1 MSAKSEL
8 ISHLETGA
16 TTTCRAWLVKR
27 KDGRTFG
34 FTDHDV
40 DLEFDGNLFKA
51 NSGLTAGALQK
62 STGLAVDNTEV
73 MGSLS
78 DAAISETDLLAGR
91 FDGAEV
97 VIWLLNWRNTDQ
109 RMIRFRGSFGEIQL
123 SKGAFRVE
131 LRGLTEGLNQARG
144 RVYQPTCA
152 AVLGDGEC
160 RFDLGKPTF
169 SVETAIKKIGRRGE
183 YFLPSQQGVPDRWFE
198 WGRARILT
206 GPAMGLVAMVKFDQE
221 SDGFRRIEMMVDF
234 DLSPQIGDTI
244 QLQAGCDKMGT
255 TCRAKFNNF
264 LNFRGFPH
272 IPGTDWMASYPV
284 STQKNDGG
292 SRVK

>member
-27 KDGRTFG
+27 KDGQTFG

-97 VIWLLNWRNTDQ
+97 VIWLLNWRNADQ

-152 AVLGDGEC
+152 AVLGDREC
-160 RFDLGKPTF
+160 RFDLGQPTF
-169 SVETAIKKIGRRGE
+169 SVETTIKKTGKRGE

-198 WGRARILT
+198 WGRARILS
-206 GPAMGLVAMVKFDQE
+206 GPAVGLVAMIKFDQE
-221 SDGFRRIEMMVDF
+221 TADFRRIELMVDF
-234 DLSPQIGDTI
+234 DLSPDIGDTI
-244 QLQAGCDKMGT
+244 QLQAGCDKMAV
-255 TCRAKFNNF
+255 TCRTKFNNF
-264 LNFRGFPH
+264 LNFRGFPN
-272 IPGTDWMASYPV
+272 IPGADWMASHPV

-292 SRVK
+292 SRAK